1 MAQQTQ
7 AGARKGRPFAG
18 QNAIVIGG
26 SIAGLLAGRVL
37 ADHFAQVTIIE
48 RDALDEEATSRKG
61 VPQGR
66 HGHGLLNRGLNI
78 MTDLFPDL
86 FTDLLASGAT
96 CMDMGADLR
105 WYQFG
110 HWKTH
115 AQSAIMTYS
124 QSRPLLEAKIRTH
137 VKALPNVRFMDQC
150 DVAALQVDGDGS
162 HITGVQVAHRDGS
175 GLSETLSAELVV
187 EAGGRGSRMPQWLA
201 DLGYGRVE
209 ESAVKVDVGYA
220 SRIYRRPANAPT
232 DWQGMMITP
241 KPPTETRLGLI
252 LPIEGDRWMVSLC
265 GWHHDYPPS
274 DEAGFLEF
282 ARGLPVPDFYNAIR
296 DAEPLEPVATHKLP
310 SNLRR
315 HYERLPRFPEGLAVL
330 GDALCSFNP
339 IYGQGMSTSA
349 LDAMALDACLRQQAA
364 RQPAGDISGFAN
376 RFRKQ
381 VAAVIANP
389 WMMATGEDFRY
400 PQTEGQRPPGLGLL
414 HWYTGQIHALTASDS
429 TVLLQ
434 FLHVMNMLKAPTA
447 LFAPPIAWRVL
458 RAQFRRSAPP
468 VAVAGAPPSGSVSA
482 ETAQA

>member
-1 MAQQTQ
+1 MAKQ
-7 AGARKGRPFAG
+7 ARAAARKGTPFTG
-18 QNAIVIGG
+18 QHAIVIGG

-48 RDALDEEATSRKG
+48 RDALDTAATPRKG

-66 HGHGLLNRGLNI
+66 HGHGLLNRGLDL
-78 MTDLFPDL
+78 MADLFPDL
-86 FTDLLASGAT
+86 FPDLLASGAT
-96 CMDMGADLR
+96 CLDMGSDLR

-110 HWKTH
+110 HWKTRY
-115 AQSAIMTYS
+115 QSSIVTYS
-124 QSRPLLEAKIRTH
+124 QSRPLLEAKIRSR
-137 VKALPNVRFMDQC
+137 VKALANVRFMDGC
-150 DVAALQVDGDGS
+150 AVTALQVDGDGS
-162 HITGVQVAHRDGS
+162 HITGVQLAQHGS
-175 GLSETLSAELVV
+175 AVPTTLTADLVV
-187 EAGGRGSRMPQWLA
+187 EAGGRGSRMPQWLD
-201 DLGYGRVE
+201 DLGYGRVKE
-209 ESAVKVDVGYA
+209 TAVKVDVGYA
-220 SRIYRRPANAPT
+220 SRIYRRPANAPA

-241 KPPTETRLGLI
+241 KPPAETRLGLI

-265 GWHHDYPPS
+265 GWHHDYPPA

-339 IYGQGMSTSA
+339 IYGQGMTTSA
-349 LDAMALDACLRQQAA
+349 LDAMMLDACLRQQAR
-364 RQPAGDISGFAN
+364 RQPAGDITGLAN
-376 RFRKQ
+376 RFRKE

-389 WMMATGEDFRY
+389 WLMATGEDFRY
-400 PQTEGQRPPGLGLL
+400 PQTEGQHPPGLGLL
-414 HWYTGQIHALTASDS
+414 HWYTGQIHALAAHDS
-429 TVLLQ
+429 RVLVQ

-458 RAQFRRSAPP
+458 RAQFRRPAAP
-468 VAVAGAPPSGSVSA
+468 VAVAVAPPAGSVGA
-482 ETAQA
+482 ETVTA

>member
-1 MAQQTQ
+1 MAKQ
-7 AGARKGRPFAG
+7 AQALARKGRPFAG

-26 SIAGLLAGRVL
+26 SIAGLLAGRIL

-48 RDALDEEATSRKG
+48 RDALDEGAEPRKG
-61 VPQGR
+61 VPHGR
-66 HGHGLLNRGLNI
+66 QGHGLLNRGLNI

-96 CMDMGADLR
+96 CVDMGADMR

-110 HWKTH
+110 YWKTRTP
-115 AQSAIMTYS
+115 SGIKTYS
-124 QSRPLLEAKIRTH
+124 QSRPLLEAKIRSR
-137 VKALPNVRFMDQC
+137 VKALANVRFMDQC
-150 DVAALQVDGDGS
+150 DVTALQLDGS
-162 HITGVQVAHRDGS
+162 KQRVSGVQVAQRDGS
-175 GLSETLSAELVV
+175 GATTTLTAELVV
-187 EAGGRGSRMPQWLA
+187 EASGRGSRMPQWLA

-209 ESAVKVDVGYA
+209 ETAVKVDVGYA

-232 DWQGMMITP
+232 DWQLLMVTP
-241 KPPTETRLGLI
+241 KPPAETRLGL
-252 LPIEGDRWMVSLC
+252 LQPIEGDRWLVSLC
-265 GWHHDYPPS
+265 GWHHDYPPI

-282 ARGLPVPDFYNAIR
+282 ARGLAVPDFYNAIC
-296 DAEPLEPVATHKLP
+296 DAEPLGPIATHKLP

-364 RQPAGDISGFAN
+364 QQPAGDLTGFAN

-381 VAAVIANP
+381 LAGVIANP

-400 PQTEGQRPPGLGLL
+400 PQTEGRRPPGLGLL
-414 HWYTGQIHALTASDS
+414 HWYTGQIHALTAHDAR
-429 TVLLQ
+429 VLQQ
-434 FLHVMNMLKAPTA
+434 FLYVMNMLKPPTA
-447 LFAPPIAWRVL
+447 LFAPPIVWRVL
-458 RAQFRRSAPP
+458 RAQFRRSAAP
-468 VAVAGAPPSGSVSA
+468 VAVAPSAGSAVA
-482 ETAQA
+482 ETAPA